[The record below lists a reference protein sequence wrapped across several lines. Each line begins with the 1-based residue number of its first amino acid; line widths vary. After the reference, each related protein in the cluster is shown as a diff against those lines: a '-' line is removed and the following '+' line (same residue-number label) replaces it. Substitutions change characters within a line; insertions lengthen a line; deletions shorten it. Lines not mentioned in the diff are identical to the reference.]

1 MNLFCNI
8 HVFKNI
14 PRMILIFLHKIFGSQ
29 KPETELRLLLYSWQ
43 RDKQKNPGLQK

>member
-14 PRMILIFLHKIFGSQ
+14 PRMILFFLHKIFGSQ
-29 KPETELRLLLYSWQ
+29 KPETEYSWQ